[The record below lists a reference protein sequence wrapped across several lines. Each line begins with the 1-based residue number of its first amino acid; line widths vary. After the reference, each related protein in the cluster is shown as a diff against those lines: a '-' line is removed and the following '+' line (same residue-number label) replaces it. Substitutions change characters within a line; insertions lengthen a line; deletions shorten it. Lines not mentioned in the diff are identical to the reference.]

1 MAGNEE
7 KQPKI
12 AVVTGAARGIG
23 KGCAAALGRRG
34 FELVLVDVL
43 EHALGATVDEFAQAG
58 VAAHGFIADVTDH
71 RRAQDVVGEALA
83 QRAAIDVLVNNAG
96 TPMPKGLLEIE
107 EHEWDRTIDVHMKGC
122 FNWCRAVAPSM
133 LVAGAGRIINISSV
147 SAHSG
152 GVTRAVS
159 KFAYAGAK
167 AGILGMTRA
176 LAKELGPAI
185 SVNAICP
192 GAVKTELT
200 ASMLEARAAEFTDG
214 ICLGRLGTPAD
225 IGEVAAFLA
234 TVEPNFISGQAITVD
249 GFQWSA

>member
-1 MAGNEE
+1 MGNNESRR
-7 KQPKI
+7 PI
-12 AVVTGAARGIG
+12 AVVTGGARGIG
-23 KGCAAALGRRG
+23 KGCAEALGRRG
-34 FELVLVDVL
+34 FDLVLVDVL
-43 EHALGATVDEFAQAG
+43 EGELEATVDGFGRDG
-58 VAAHGFIADVTDH
+58 VAAQGFVADVANH
-71 RRAQDVVGEALA
+71 RRAHEVVGEVLG
-83 QRAAIDVLVNNAG
+83 RHPGIDVLVNNAG

-133 LVAGAGRIINISSV
+133 LERGAGRIINISSV

-152 GVTRAVS
+152 GVTSAVS

-176 LAKELGPAI
+176 LAKELGPAV

-192 GAVKTELT
+192 GAIRTELT
-200 ASMLEARAAEFTDG
+200 ASMLDERSAEFIG
-214 ICLGRLGTPAD
+214 SICLGRLGTPAD

-234 TVEPNFISGQAITVD
+234 TVEPNFITGQAITVD
-249 GFQWSA
+249 GFQWAV

>member
-1 MAGNEE
+1 MNDG
-7 KQPKI
+7 KTQRPI
-12 AVVTGAARGIG
+12 AVVTGGARGIG
-23 KGCAAALGRRG
+23 KGCAEALGRRG
-34 FELVLVDVL
+34 FDLVLVDVL
-43 EHALGATVDEFAQAG
+43 EGELASTVEGFRGSG
-58 VAAHGFIADVTDH
+58 VAARGFIADVADH
-71 RRAQDVVGEALA
+71 GRAREVTGEVLEG
-83 QRAAIDVLVNNAG
+83 RAAIDVLVNNAG

-133 LVAGAGRIINISSV
+133 LASGAGRIINVSSV

-176 LAKELGPAI
+176 LAKELGPAV

-192 GAVKTELT
+192 GAIATELT
-200 ASMLEARAAEFTDG
+200 ASMLEERSAEFIGG

-234 TVEPNFISGQAITVD
+234 TVEPNYITGQAITVD
-249 GFQWSA
+249 GFQWAV

>member
-1 MAGNEE
+1 MGDNEN
-7 KQPKI
+7 QRPV

-23 KGCAAALGRRG
+23 KGCAEALGRRG

-43 EHALGATVDEFAQAG
+43 ERELAATVDGFNRGG
-58 VAAHGFIADVTDH
+58 VAAQGFIADVANH
-71 RRAQDVVGEALA
+71 RRAREVVGEVLER
-83 QRAAIDVLVNNAG
+83 RAAIDVLVNNAG

-133 LVAGAGRIINISSV
+133 LASGAGRIINISSV

-152 GVTRAVS
+152 GVTSAVS

-176 LAKELGPAI
+176 LAKELGPAV

-192 GAVKTELT
+192 GAIRTELT
-200 ASMLEARAAEFTDG
+200 ASMLEERSAEFIG
-214 ICLGRLGTPAD
+214 SICLGRLGTPAD

-234 TVEPNFISGQAITVD
+234 TVEPNFVTGQAITVD
-249 GFQWSA
+249 GFQWAV

>member
-1 MAGNEE
+1 M
-7 KQPKI
+7 
-12 AVVTGAARGIG
+12 TGAARGIG
-23 KGCAAALGRRG
+23 KGCAEALGRRG

-43 EHALGATVDEFAQAG
+43 ERELAATVDEFGPAGIAAQ
-58 VAAHGFIADVTDH
+58 GFVADVADH
-71 RRAQDVVGEALA
+71 RRAQDIVGEALTR
-83 QRAAIDVLVNNAG
+83 RASIDVLVNNAG

-133 LVAGAGRIINISSV
+133 LANGAGRIVNISSV

-176 LAKELGPAI
+176 LAKELGPAV

-200 ASMLEARAAEFTDG
+200 ASMLEARATEFTDG